1 MLHTCRLALSSLCE
15 AINGRTT
22 ICPLLQGRSYA
33 KRFNDTYITST
44 ELQREM
50 NVTRAA
56 LLYARRR
63 GTLPE
68 PIVVND
74 GQLTMWE
81 RSIVEPYLREWKY
94 MLAIRRGQPA

>member
-1 MLHTCRLALSSLCE
+1 MPSNA
-15 AINGRTT
+15 
-22 ICPLLQGRSYA
+22 QQ
-33 KRFNDTYITST
+33 RFNETYITST

-81 RSIVEPYLREWKY
+81 RSVLEPYLREWKY

>member
-1 MLHTCRLALSSLCE
+1 
-15 AINGRTT
+15 
-22 ICPLLQGRSYA
+22 
-33 KRFNDTYITST
+33 
-44 ELQREM
+44 M